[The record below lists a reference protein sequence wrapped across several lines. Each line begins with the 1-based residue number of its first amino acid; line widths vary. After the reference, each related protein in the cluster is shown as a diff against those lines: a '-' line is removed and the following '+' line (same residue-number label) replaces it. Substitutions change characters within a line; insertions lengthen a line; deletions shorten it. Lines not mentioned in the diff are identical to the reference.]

1 MADNKLLWQGTVIAV
16 QPRIRLTRSFDQRYH
31 TYLGYALRLQGQI
44 GDEEGEF
51 LVGIGEAVQAKHGFQ
66 VGDRISGRS
75 EPVTNP
81 KMEPVDYY
89 KTSNLKVIERA
100 VIKDKST
107 PPPWHGVPPELAV
120 YRWRGHR
127 RLNTLTYAT
136 KCGGC
141 IWGCRMAVEIIVD
154 QWNPQQKRYRSE
166 TFCYGPKS
174 CSLYKAGPIR
184 KVPGRKGM
192 VWEEEDWVDE
202 DATAHRT
209 MDE

>member
-1 MADNKLLWQGTVIAV
+1 MMADNKLSWHGTVIAV

-31 TYLGYALRLQGQI
+31 TYLGYTLHLQGEI
-44 GDEEGEF
+44 GDEERRF
-51 LVGIGEAVQAKHGFQ
+51 LVGISEAAQTKHQFR
-66 VGDRISGRS
+66 VGDTVGGQSA
-75 EPVTNP
+75 PVTNP
-81 KMEPVDYY
+81 QMDLVDYY
-89 KTSNLKVIERA
+89 KTNSLRLIEQAAREG
-100 VIKDKST
+100 K
-107 PPPWHGVPPELAV
+107 PPPWHGVPPELQV

-127 RLNTLTYAT
+127 RLNAQTYAA

-154 QWNPQQKRYRSE
+154 QWNPQQKRYRAE

-174 CSLYKAGPIR
+174 CSLYKAGPVR